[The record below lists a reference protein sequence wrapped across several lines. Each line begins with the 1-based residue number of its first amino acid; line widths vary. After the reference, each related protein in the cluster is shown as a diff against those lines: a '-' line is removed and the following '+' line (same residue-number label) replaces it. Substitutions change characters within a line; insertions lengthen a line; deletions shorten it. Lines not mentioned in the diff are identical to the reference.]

1 MPCHTC
7 SNSHSLNLSLSLS
20 LSLILVAIVILL
32 ITTGQEKLGGAEY
45 IDPEMRKSTDFTSW
59 LEKEETAKR
68 LQGKKVSSPFSVC

>member
-1 MPCHTC
+1 MNICERQSGRLMPCHTC
-7 SNSHSLNLSLSLS
+7 SNNHS
-20 LSLILVAIVILL
+20 LL

-68 LQGKKVSSPFSVC
+68 LQGKQVYLNE